1 MISDEY
7 TSDFLNARSKKD
19 SLSLSEPRPGTPMV
33 PRTVT
38 RISRSKYRDANWMP

>member
-7 TSDFLNARSKKD
+7 TSDFLNARKED
-19 SLSLSEPRPGTPMV
+19 RLSLSEPRPGTPMV

-38 RISRSKYRDANWMP
+38 RISRSKCRDANWMP